1 MSLALKINLIVHI
14 VVGLIAVAAF
24 YAVLVNLLKSRLNF
38 SSLRFFSLA
47 GVIGI
52 FLSWFTGGYYYA
64 VYYGQAV
71 KPIIKKSGYPW
82 IHNVLMEAK
91 EHVFLFL
98 PFLAIVLALAIWFLE
113 SEILA
118 DEKLKRY
125 LILTA
130 GAAFVLGLFIVLM
143 GMAISGA
150 ANIKSG

>member
-1 MSLALKINLIVHI
+1 MNLVLKLNLVIHI
-14 VVGLIAVAAF
+14 IAGLVAVAAF

-38 SSLRFFSLA
+38 YFLRLFSLTGA
-47 GVIGI
+47 VGI
-52 FLSWFTGGYYYA
+52 FLSWLTGGYYYA

-71 KPIIKKSGYPW
+71 KPVIKGSGYPW

-98 PFLAIVLALAIWFLE
+98 PFIAIVLVLAIRFFE

-118 DEKLKRY
+118 DEKLKKN
-125 LILTA
+125 LILMA
-130 GAAFVLGLFIVLM
+130 GGAVALGVLVVLM

-150 ANIKSG
+150 ANVKN